1 MEEIKRFNARCY
13 AFIVSTQNKVLV
25 MNERWKG
32 MDLQKLPGGGL
43 ELGEGMIEC
52 LDREISEEFE
62 AWQPLT
68 WKHHYVPTHCFT
80 SQFRPDEQLILNY
93 FLADQRV
100 DRAQWR
106 IIPED
111 ENLLG
116 MQWLPLEKD
125 SAQWFTLQS
134 DRDAFTKLVEALK
147 I

>member
-32 MDLQKLPGGGL
+32 ADLQKLPGGGL

-52 LDREISEEFE
+52 LE

-100 DRAQWR
+100 EQSQWR

-116 MQWLPLEKD
+116 MQWLPLENA
-125 SAQWFTLQS
+125 SAQWFTLES

-147 I
+147 V